1 MFYSVA
7 HRHRERSTLCEEVNE
22 RSYVCIQITS
32 EFLIRWCC
40 VVMYYLNEGESEG
53 GRGREGKRE
62 KEGGRGREAARQGGR
77 GRKGGREEGKEG
89 GRKRE
94 GGRER
99 EWEGVREEGSVY
111 IYK

>member
-7 HRHRERSTLCEEVNE
+7 HRHQERSTLCEEVNE

-40 VVMYYLNEGESEG
+40 VVMYYLKEGGSEG
-53 GRGREGKRE
+53 GRGREGKERRRE
-62 KEGGRGREAARQGGR
+62 GGREAARQGGR

-89 GRKRE
+89 GRE
-94 GGRER
+94 SDGGRER
-99 EWEGVREEGSVY
+99 EREGVREKGSIY